1 MNTLKISLIK
11 FVIQPSKMLNNI
23 LLKGSLNQINKFIQF
38 LNKKKVFV
46 SFLLM
51 TDMLF
56 QISSYGKASA
66 CNAGDL
72 GSIPGL
78 GRSPGEWNGYP
89 L

>member
-46 SFLLM
+46 YFLLIPLLYLLAIILSSLHIGFSV
-51 TDMLF
+51 LF
-56 QISSYGKASA
+56 KFIFIDFVFAIWSH
-66 CNAGDL
+66 
-72 GSIPGL
+72 
-78 GRSPGEWNGYP
+78 
-89 L
+89 